1 MNIQFIRECPCKI
14 DGKTV
19 RFKIGA
25 YHEIDEK
32 HAHWML
38 ECGYAIPQIKM
49 NKKALKE
56 VFENKSLDPTK
67 EDKEVVQPKKRGRPK
82 KDKENKS

>member
-1 MNIQFIRECPCKI
+1 MNIQFIRDCPCKI

-32 HAHWML
+32 NAKWML
-38 ECGYAIPQIKM
+38 ECGYAIPLIKT
-49 NKKALKE
+49 NKKAFKQAL
-56 VFENKSLDPTK
+56 ENKSLDPT
-67 EDKEVVQPKKRGRPK
+67 EQDKEIAQPKKRGRPK